1 MSTCHLYK
9 AAREE
14 GLQLLFLI
22 FIITFSNGLTSYC
35 FVCLLA
41 LSFSLVLATDNNP
54 LFDIC
59 VADPK
64 GPVTAS
70 GPLCKD
76 LKLVHENDFFFTGLH
91 KPGNTSNPLGSKV
104 TLLNAQQIPGLNS
117 LGISFARIDFQ
128 PGGINPLHLHP
139 RGSEILTVIEGT
151 LEVGFVTSSPDYRL
165 FTKVLQKG
173 DVFVFP
179 AGLVHYQKNPEHVP
193 AVAYAS
199 LNSQNPGSIL
209 LANTA
214 FGSTPKI
221 NTDILV
227 KTFHLDKKVIRHGQQ
242 MF

>member
-1 MSTCHLYK
+1 MASHHIV
-9 AAREE
+9 
-14 GLQLLFLI
+14 LF
-22 FIITFSNGLTSYC
+22 G
-35 FVCLLA
+35 LLA

-59 VADPK
+59 VPDPK
-64 GPVTAS
+64 SP
-70 GPLCKD
+70 
-76 LKLVHENDFFFTGLH
+76 
-91 KPGNTSNPLGSKV
+91 GSKV

-227 KTFHLDKKVIRHGQQ
+227 KTFLLDKKVIRHGQQ
-242 MF
+242 KF